1 VVERGPEKAG
11 VGGSIPSLAT
21 TLEDNRTF
29 LILEGRLEVVRVA
42 ALHEHFG
49 CEIGR
54 PKRVS
59 SPASAFSENF
69 DDLCEALAAV
79 LPVSLEASLHA
90 IGVASNNCA
99 DHLIVLRH
107 RKVEIL
113 DDRAGIQ
120 PPIAFCLRLDGFVEG
135 QEPGSGA
142 GLDDGSME
150 VPIKVED
157 SSGAGRPGGYNFAQ
171 LIIEALEASGDLHTL
186 RLGEHCGAPARQAF
200 DVANNRIQLAR
211 ILLRQGC
218 DDHARLACVLVLDH
232 IAFALQPVK
241 SAAHR
246 SAAHSEVLRQIRFYN
261 PGSRREPA
269 MDDEFADWSVL
280 DREGCFFGAE

>member
-120 PPIAFCLRLDGFVEG
+120 PPIAFCLRGPAPD
-135 QEPGSGA
+135 
-142 GLDDGSME
+142 SMMARWRSRSRSK
-150 VPIKVED
+150 I
-157 SSGAGRPGGYNFAQ
+157 
-171 LIIEALEASGDLHTL
+171 
-186 RLGEHCGAPARQAF
+186 PAA
-200 DVANNRIQLAR
+200 
-211 ILLRQGC
+211 
-218 DDHARLACVLVLDH
+218 
-232 IAFALQPVK
+232 
-241 SAAHR
+241 
-246 SAAHSEVLRQIRFYN
+246 
-261 PGSRREPA
+261 
-269 MDDEFADWSVL
+269 
-280 DREGCFFGAE
+280 REGLAATISRN